1 MRSDSLRPRL
11 VQLSPPSV
19 DLYTP
24 SPMDALFR
32 VHASPVPTQITL
44 GFFGSIVI
52 APIDWTACLSNT
64 GLKVVPPLTDF
75 HTPPLAAPTYTVS
88 RGPSCTAASAAMRP
102 LIAADPMLR
111 APSPEMVAESTFTD
125 ARGGAVCAPA
135 APASRTVSAAAQQ
148 LPNRGVIIAQSL
160 AGFWK
165 RRSSI
170 GKLASIFSIVIFCL
184 SSLPFRPRSIA
195 YGREQPATSL
205 LFADG

>member
-1 MRSDSLRPRL
+1 
-11 VQLSPPSV
+11 
-19 DLYTP
+19 
-24 SPMDALFR
+24 MDALFR
-32 VHASPVPTQITL
+32 VQASPVPTQITL

-64 GLKVVPPLTDF
+64 GLKVVPPLTDC

-111 APSPEMVAESTFTD
+111 APRPEMVAESTLTD
-125 ARGGAVCAPA
+125 ARRGGVCAPA

-148 LPNRGVIIAQSL
+148 LPNRRAILAQSL

-165 RRSSI
+165 RRASR
-170 GKLASIFSIVIFCL
+170 GTLASTFPVDI
-184 SSLPFRPRSIA
+184 
-195 YGREQPATSL
+195 
-205 LFADG
+205 